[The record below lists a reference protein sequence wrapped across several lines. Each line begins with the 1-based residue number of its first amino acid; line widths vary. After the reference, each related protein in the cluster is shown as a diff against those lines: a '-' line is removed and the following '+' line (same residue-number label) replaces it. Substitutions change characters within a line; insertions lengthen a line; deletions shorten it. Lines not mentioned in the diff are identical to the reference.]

1 MLADEEDFQESS
13 VEIKWVEKKKNELVS
28 IPRLHQVTKLNTLH
42 WKFTWER
49 TRSNPAK
56 N

>member
-13 VEIKWVEKKKNELVS
+13 VEIKWVEKKNELVS

-49 TRSNPAK
+49 TLSNPAK
-56 N
+56 D